1 MTDSKTIRVGRI
13 GLMRCALAL
22 LSAPIGLP
30 ATAQPATPATNAT
43 MAVNAVGAAAS
54 APSEAAQR
62 QALGPYRMILRSAA
76 MSSKPRAAA
85 PTAAATNS
93 TPSGTVSRA
102 PNAKRSTEADQPAS
116 EAPALPSTPTAVTPD
131 TVPAATAIA
140 TPTVQAIEA
149 PVASRSE
156 AATPPPA
163 PLAALTSAPR
173 DSAPAAAVAKTAL
186 IFVKNDPPVLS
197 GPLARESPSG
207 TVRVTFNVNPDGSTS
222 DFKIA
227 SSSNRRLN
235 NPVLAAVSK
244 WRYQPIDAVQ
254 TTEVEMVFS
263 AE

>member
-1 MTDSKTIRVGRI
+1 MTESKTIRVGRI
-13 GLMRCALAL
+13 DLMRRASPLLLAL
-22 LSAPIGLP
+22 IGLP
-30 ATAQPATPATNAT
+30 AIAQPATNAT
-43 MAVNAVGAAAS
+43 SAVTAVGVAAS
-54 APSEAAQR
+54 APSEALQR

-76 MSSKPRAAA
+76 VHSKPRQAA
-85 PTAAATNS
+85 PAPAATNP
-93 TPSGTVSRA
+93 TPSGTVARST
-102 PNAKRSTEADQPAS
+102 NTKRSAEPDESTNMAAATQ
-116 EAPALPSTPTAVTPD
+116 STPTTVTPD
-131 TVPAATAIA
+131 AAPAATAIA
-140 TPTVQAIEA
+140 TPTVQAIEV
-149 PVASRSE
+149 PVASRTD
-156 AATPPPA
+156 ATAQPPA
-163 PLAALTSAPR
+163 PLAALSSAPR
-173 DSAPAAAVAKTAL
+173 EPTPAAAVAKSAL

-227 SSSNRRLN
+227 ASTNRRLN